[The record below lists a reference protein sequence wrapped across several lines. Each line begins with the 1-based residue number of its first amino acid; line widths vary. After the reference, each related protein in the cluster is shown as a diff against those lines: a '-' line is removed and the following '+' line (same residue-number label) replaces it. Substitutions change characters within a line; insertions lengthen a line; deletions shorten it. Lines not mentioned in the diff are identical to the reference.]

1 MSSAYINIM
10 EQNLRVLQCLL
21 MRLSRAKILLK
32 AYIQVK
38 KAIFKKKKKSIVTLG
53 EGDYIYRN
61 FVMPYAFP
69 MKY

>member
-1 MSSAYINIM
+1 M

-38 KAIFKKKKKSIVTLG
+38 KAIFKINEKINS
-53 EGDYIYRN
+53 YIGGGGLHL
-61 FVMPYAFP
+61 
-69 MKY
+69 

>member
-38 KAIFKKKKKSIVTLG
+38 KAIFKINEKINS
-53 EGDYIYRN
+53 YIGGGGLHL
-61 FVMPYAFP
+61 
-69 MKY
+69 

>member
-38 KAIFKKKKKSIVTLG
+38 KAIFKINEKINSYIGG
-53 EGDYIYRN
+53 EGLHL
-61 FVMPYAFP
+61 
-69 MKY
+69 

>member
-1 MSSAYINIM
+1 MSRAYINIM

-38 KAIFKKKKKSIVTLG
+38 KAIFKINKKINS
-53 EGDYIYRN
+53 YIGGGGLHL
-61 FVMPYAFP
+61 
-69 MKY
+69 